1 MGRYSDGLQRYLNR
15 DDLSLK
21 TSGAEGASTTSTAH
35 ELGDKTAM
43 SLTVDVSAASG
54 SSPTMTVVIEGSDDG
69 TNWHTL
75 ATFGSD
81 GYRVGSVGTAPANFI
96 TTGTVRGTVPAAR
109 FVRSRSVI
117 GGSGPSF
124 TYSVGGSSA

>member
-1 MGRYSDGLQRYLNR
+1 MGKFSDGLQRYLNR

-21 TSGAEGASTTSTAH
+21 ASGAETANTTSTAV
-35 ELGDKTAM
+35 ELGDKAVM
-43 SLTVDVSAASG
+43 SLTVDVTVVTG

-69 TNWHTL
+69 VNWHELGTVG
-75 ATFGSD
+75 AN
-81 GYRVGSVGTAPANFI
+81 GYRVGTTATAPSNF
-96 TTGTVRGTVPAAR
+96 TGTGTVRCTLPAAR

-117 GGSGPSF
+117 GGSSPSF